1 VKKIVLLVAVCIAL
15 ASVPVFAQET
25 VSSPYYYVNVPIQ
38 RIYPY
43 RKGYVVTYRKGAI
56 GSATT
61 YLPIEWFED
70 DNRGGDSADSAS
82 AGAPPLGE
90 MLLLGPG
97 TQWPYLAVYYK
108 DGEFSHVR
116 LYVRKERSHET
127 WGDIQAGVNLD
138 DRFEGVD
145 TIKLEF

>member
-1 VKKIVLLVAVCIAL
+1 VKKVVLLVAICIAL
-15 ASVPVFAQET
+15 ASVPVFAQEEEAET
-25 VSSPYYYVNVPIQ
+25 SSSSNYYYVNAPIQ
-38 RIYPY
+38 KVYPY

-61 YLPIEWFED
+61 YLPLEWFEKEVE
-70 DNRGGDSADSAS
+70 G
-82 AGAPPLGE
+82 GAPKGEVIMLGT
-90 MLLLGPG
+90 G

-108 DGEFSHVR
+108 GGEISHVR

-127 WGDIQAGVNLD
+127 WGDVPAGINID
-138 DRFEGVD
+138 DKFESIE

>member
-1 VKKIVLLVAVCIAL
+1 VKKSVLFVAICVAL

-25 VSSPYYYVNVPIQ
+25 ETAPYYYVNVPVFKV
-38 RIYPY
+38 YPY
-43 RKGYVVTYRKGAI
+43 RKGYVVTYRKGAV

-70 DNRGGDSADSAS
+70 DNRGGDGTDSAA
-82 AGAPPLGE
+82 AGAPPKGE
-90 MLLLGPG
+90 VILLGPG

-108 DGEFSHVR
+108 DGVFSHVR

-127 WGDIQAGVNLD
+127 WGDVPAGINID
-138 DRFEGVD
+138 DKFEGVE
-145 TIKLEF
+145 TIKLAF

>member
-1 VKKIVLLVAVCIAL
+1 MKKVVLLVAICIAL
-15 ASVPVFAQET
+15 TSVPVFAQEEET
-25 VSSPYYYVNVPIQ
+25 ENSSGSDYYYVNAPIQ
-38 RIYPY
+38 KVYPY

-61 YLPIEWFED
+61 YLPLEWFDEEV
-70 DNRGGDSADSAS
+70 GGI
-82 AGAPPLGE
+82 PKGE
-90 MLLLGPG
+90 VILLGPG
-97 TQWPYLAVYYK
+97 ARWPYLAVYYK

-127 WGDIQAGVNLD
+127 WGHVPAGVDIND
-138 DRFEGVD
+138 KFENVE

>member
-1 VKKIVLLVAVCIAL
+1 VKKIVLLVALCIAL
-15 ASVPVFAQET
+15 ASVSVFAQE
-25 VSSPYYYVNVPIQ
+25 SSPYYYVNVPIQ
-38 RIYPY
+38 RVYPY
-43 RKGYVVTYRKGAI
+43 PKGYVVTYRKGAI

-70 DNRGGDSADSAS
+70 DNRGGDVADSAT
-82 AGAPPLGE
+82 AGDPPLGE
-90 MLLLGPG
+90 VILLGPG
-97 TQWPYLAVYYK
+97 TRWPYLAVYYK

-127 WGDIQAGVNLD
+127 WGVVAVGVNLD
-138 DRFEGVD
+138 DRFEGID

>member
-15 ASVPVFAQET
+15 VSVPVFAQEEEAE
-25 VSSPYYYVNVPIQ
+25 SSSSTNYYYVNAPIQ
-38 RIYPY
+38 KIYPY

-61 YLPIEWFED
+61 YLPLEWLEEE
-70 DNRGGDSADSAS
+70 S
-82 AGAPPLGE
+82 GE
-90 MLLLGPG
+90 VSKLDVILLGPG
-97 TQWPYLAVYYK
+97 TQWPYLVVYYK
-108 DGEFSHVR
+108 DGELSHVR

-127 WGDIQAGVNLD
+127 WGDVPAGINID
-138 DRFEGVD
+138 DKFDNVE